1 MTMAQ
6 DNMFRAYDIRGVYGK
21 ELTPEFAER
30 LGKAIGTFF
39 GQGKAIAVARD
50 TRESGK
56 VLKESLVRGL
66 TSVGCDVV
74 DFELFPT
81 PSTALVVIRR
91 HLGGAVVVSASH
103 NTAEWNGFIPINSDG
118 LICSEGFGME
128 RIKELFSTQAFA
140 QPEKEGK
147 VSTLDATQDYMDTIL
162 NHVDIT
168 KKFRVVLDV
177 RGGATYLVG
186 PTAFSRVGCEVTTI
200 NDKIDGRFSGQ
211 KPDVTEDGLSALK
224 KAVVEHDADVGI
236 AFDADGDRAAL
247 RRFQGEVLRLG
258 QRDDRHLLRVL
269 PGEIEG
275 CQDRVRR
282 VLLIVHRRVRQV

>member
-128 RIKELFSTQAFA
+128 RDQGVI
-140 QPEKEGK
+140 
-147 VSTLDATQDYMDTIL
+147 LDAGL
-162 NHVDIT
+162 
-168 KKFRVVLDV
+168 RPAREGGEGLDPRCHPGLHGHHPESRRRHQEV
-177 RGGATYLVG
+177 PRRAGRPRG
-186 PTAFSRVGCEVTTI
+186 S
-200 NDKIDGRFSGQ
+200 
-211 KPDVTEDGLSALK
+211 
-224 KAVVEHDADVGI
+224 H
-236 AFDADGDRAAL
+236 
-247 RRFQGEVLRLG
+247 
-258 QRDDRHLLRVL
+258 L
-269 PGEIEG
+269 PGTG
-275 CQDRVRR
+275 LRPSPGSVAR
-282 VLLIVHRRVRQV
+282 